1 MTCSSFC
8 APYRQSC
15 CVEELIKAAVL
26 RQAMPSAQYQVSKG
40 CNMEMVDNY
49 FADVSKTMQ
58 ALPVEEINKMV
69 KILHEA
75 RLNGQNVF
83 VMGNGGSAATATHF
97 VCDLIKNTRSQG
109 CPDFRVIGLSD
120 NMATFSAYGN
130 DEGYHKVFSNQ
141 LASLARPGDVV
152 VAIST
157 SGKSPNVLE
166 AVKTAQE
173 KETITIGLTGSDGG
187 LLGDMVQLNVHVPNR
202 RADQVEDIHLI
213 VLHSVTAILREMA
226 QPTVLEAI
234 EAAPVSVLQLKT
246 ADLETIDGQRHALV
260 YEPTLQSQNPLD
272 RILLLL
278 EGLKKDRKSL
288 LERPDLLGAIL
299 LEISRSLEASS
310 GSFALLDEHY
320 RIASASLFYSG
331 KISNANMDKMGVF
344 IKSGLAGWAV
354 KNRQPA
360 LLESTHKD
368 RRWVE
373 GMQTGTLHSARS
385 VLCVPLISDERV
397 VGVVTLS
404 RPASEPFSGKEM
416 LILTGIIAALTS
428 HIGSKKV

>member
-1 MTCSSFC
+1 MD
-8 APYRQSC
+8 
-15 CVEELIKAAVL
+15 
-26 RQAMPSAQYQVSKG
+26 
-40 CNMEMVDNY
+40 MVDNY

-58 ALPVEEINKMV
+58 ALPVDEINKMV

-109 CPDFRVIGLSD
+109 CPDFRVIGLAD

-130 DEGYHKVFSNQ
+130 DEGYDKVFSQQ

-152 VAIST
+152 IAIST

-173 KETITIGLTGSDGG
+173 KDTVTIGLTGSDGG
-187 LLGDMVQLNVHVPNR
+187 MLGNMVQLNVHVPNR
-202 RADQVEDIHLI
+202 RADQTEDIHLI

-226 QPTVLEAI
+226 QPTIVETIESTPLPVLTVHTTGM
-234 EAAPVSVLQLKT
+234 EAAQIPAQEVLPAQ
-246 ADLETIDGQRHALV
+246 
-260 YEPTLQSQNPLD
+260 QNPMD

-278 EGLKKDRKSL
+278 EELQKERKSL
-288 LERPDLLGAIL
+288 LECPELLGAIL
-299 LEISRSLEASS
+299 QNVAQSLNASS
-310 GSFALLDEHY
+310 GSFALLDENY
-320 RIASASLFYSG
+320 RIENAALVYSG
-331 KISNANMDKMGVF
+331 EVSNANMDQMSVF
-344 IKSGLAGWAV
+344 IKNGLAGWAV

-368 RRWVE
+368 RRWME
-373 GMQTGTLHSARS
+373 RMQTGSLKSARS
-385 VLCVPLISDERV
+385 VLCVPLIADERV
-397 VGVVTLS
+397 MGVITLS
-404 RPASEPFSGKEM
+404 RPADEPFSGKEM

-428 HIGSKKV
+428 RIGSKKA